1 MREIIIPSLAEAPSD
16 SNTTDLVENHFKQ
29 DPDLALFARQYSPGE
44 WTDVSVREFREDV
57 QKLAKAL
64 ASAGIEPGDSVAIM
78 SPTRYEWT
86 LLDLAIMYAGGV
98 TVPIYETSSPA
109 QIAWILTDSDV
120 KAAIVEK
127 SEHQRAVQTAIQRE
141 ELPELSGLWVM
152 EDGLDDLRALAAQGP
167 SSEVMEQRRTT
178 AHIDDVATIVYTSG
192 TTGKPKGCLITHG
205 NLVNLSLNVLASEMG
220 AVLPRGSKTIMF
232 IPLAHIFARFISFQ
246 ALAAGAKV
254 GHTPNVKDLV
264 PDLKSYQPSFLL
276 AVPRVFEKV
285 YNSALLNAEEG
296 GKGKIFKAGAK
307 VAVDYSKAREARQIP
322 ASLRVKHWVFNKL
335 LFSKIRDAMGGNVKD
350 AISGG
355 GPLGAY
361 LSHFFRGVGV
371 DIKEGY
377 GLTETTA
384 PLTVNRPG
392 DQTRVGTVGLP
403 IPGNGVRI
411 ADDGEIMAHGVC
423 VFKGYH
429 NLPDKTAEEM
439 VDGWFATGDVGELDE
454 DGFLTI
460 TGRKKEILVTASG
473 KNVAPAQLEDQIR
486 ADGLVSQVI
495 VIGDN
500 QKFVAA
506 IVTLDSETAPSW
518 LKQRQLDEDMSMED
532 MSRHPVVQDH
542 IQSLIDQANESVSR
556 AESIREFRIAEQD
569 FTIESGQ
576 MTPSL
581 KIRRE
586 SIMRDYNDLI
596 EDIYQPAASN

>member
-1 MREIIIPSLAEAPSD
+1 MREIIIPSLVEAPPN
-16 SNTTDLVENHFKQ
+16 SNATDLVEDHFRQ
-29 DPDLALFARQYSPGE
+29 DPNLALFARQLTPGQ

-57 QKLAKAL
+57 QQLAKAL
-64 ASAGIEPGDSVAIM
+64 AAVGIEPGQSVAIM

-86 LLDLAIMYAGGV
+86 LLDLAIMYAGAV

-109 QIAWILTDSDV
+109 QIAWILEDADV

-127 SEHQRAVQTAIQRE
+127 AEHRRAVQTAIQRE
-141 ELPELSGLWVM
+141 GLPDLQGLWVM
-152 EDGLDDLRALAAQGP
+152 EDGLDNLRAQATDGP
-167 SSEVMEQRRTT
+167 TIEDMEQRRAR
-178 AHIDDVATIVYTSG
+178 AHLDDVATIVYTSG
-192 TTGKPKGCLITHG
+192 TTGKPKGCMITHG

-220 AVLPRGSKTIMF
+220 SVLPRGSKTIMF

-254 GHTPNVKDLV
+254 GHTPDVKDLV
-264 PDLKSYQPSFLL
+264 PDLKSYQPDFLL

-285 YNSALLNAEEG
+285 YNSALLNAEAG
-296 GKGKIFKAGAK
+296 GKAKVFQAGAE
-307 VAVDYSKAREARQIP
+307 VAVNYSKAKQAGRIRLG
-322 ASLRVKHWVFNKL
+322 LRLKHWVFDKL
-335 LFSKIRDAMGGNVKD
+335 LYTKIRAAMGGNVKD

-392 DQTRVGTVGLP
+392 NQTRVGTVGLP
-403 IPGNGVRI
+403 VPGNGVRV
-411 ADDGEIMAHGVC
+411 ADDGEILAQGVC

-429 NLPDKTAEEM
+429 NLPDKTSEEM
-439 VDGWFATGDVGELDE
+439 VDGWFRTGDVGKLDQ

-473 KNVAPAQLEDQIR
+473 KNIAPAQLEDQIR
-486 ADGLVSQVI
+486 ADGLVSQVM
-495 VIGDN
+495 VVGDN

-506 IVTLDSETAPSW
+506 IVTLDAETAPSW
-518 LKQRQLDEDMSMED
+518 LQQRQLDENMSMTE
-532 MSRHPVVQDH
+532 MSQHPQVREH
-542 IQSLIDQANESVSR
+542 IQELIDQANESVSR
-556 AESIREFRIAEQD
+556 AESIREFRIADQD
-569 FTIESGQ
+569 FTIEAGQ

-581 KIRRE
+581 KMRRE
-586 SIMRDYNDLI
+586 SILRDYNDLI
-596 EDIYQPAASN
+596 DDIYQPAAQ

>member
-1 MREIIIPSLAEAPSD
+1 MREIVIPPLTTAPPT
-16 SNTTDLVENHFKQ
+16 SNATDLVEDHFTQ
-29 DPDLALFARQYSPGE
+29 DPDLALFARQLTPGK

-57 QKLAKAL
+57 QQLARAL
-64 ASAGIEPGDSVAIM
+64 ASIGIQPGESVAIM

-86 LLDLAIMYAGGV
+86 LLDLAIMYAGAV

-109 QIAWILTDSDV
+109 QIAWILEDADV

-127 SEHQRAVQTAIQRE
+127 PDHKRAVETAIQRE
-141 ELPELSGLWVM
+141 QLSELQGLWVM
-152 EDGLDDLRALAAQGP
+152 EDGLDDLRSHAAQGP
-167 SSEVMEQRRTT
+167 AANEMEQRRSR
-178 AHIDDVATIVYTSG
+178 AQLDDVATIVYTSG
-192 TTGKPKGCLITHG
+192 TTGKPKGCMITHG
-205 NLVNLSLNVLASEMG
+205 NLVNLSLNVLASEMRS
-220 AVLPRGSKTIMF
+220 VLPRGSKTIMF

-254 GHTPNVKDLV
+254 GHTPDVKDLV
-264 PDLKSYQPSFLL
+264 PDLKSYQPDFLL

-285 YNSALLNAEEG
+285 YNSALLNAEAG
-296 GKGKIFKAGAK
+296 GKAKIFQTGAE
-307 VAVDYSKAREARQIP
+307 VAVSYSKAKQAGKIP
-322 ASLRVKHWVFNKL
+322 AGLRLKHWVFDKL
-335 LFSKIRDAMGGNVKD
+335 LYTKIRAAMGGNVRD

-392 DQTRVGTVGLP
+392 KQTKVGTVGLP
-403 IPGNGVRI
+403 VPGNGVRI
-411 ADDGEIMAHGVC
+411 ADDGEILAQGVC

-439 VDGWFATGDVGELDE
+439 VDGWFRTGDVGTLDE

-473 KNVAPAQLEDQIR
+473 KNIAPAQLEDQIR
-486 ADGLVSQVI
+486 ADGLVSQVM
-495 VIGDN
+495 VVGDN

-506 IVTLDSETAPSW
+506 IVTLDAETAPSW
-518 LKQRQLDEDMSMED
+518 LKQRQLDEYMSMRE
-532 MSRHPVVQDH
+532 MSQHPEVREH
-542 IQSLIDQANESVSR
+542 IQDLIDRANASVSR
-556 AESIREFRIAEQD
+556 AESIREFRIAEHD
-569 FTIESGQ
+569 FTIEAGQ

-581 KIRRE
+581 KMRRE
-586 SIMRDYNDLI
+586 SILRDYNDLI
-596 EDIYQPAASN
+596 DDIYQPATQ